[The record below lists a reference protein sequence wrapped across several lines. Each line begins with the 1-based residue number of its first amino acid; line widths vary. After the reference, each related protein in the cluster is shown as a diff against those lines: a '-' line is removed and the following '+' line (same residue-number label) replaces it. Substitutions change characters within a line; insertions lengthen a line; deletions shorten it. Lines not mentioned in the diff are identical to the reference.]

1 MTKEFDLKLQKGNL
15 NKSVL
20 GHPSIYMSLS
30 VNKHERIVGQL
41 YSWFKTIIAIVISTT
56 KHMNT
61 RRVFLF
67 ISGSGSGKADINSLT
82 WPFHLRQHENRN
94 QPQVFVCER
103 TQLRVAFM
111 HFLSSNPTEN
121 AETTAT
127 AQKQKKYGE
136 YSWESFLRTFRFR
149 KCGDSCTCNSTKTE
163 KVGEY
168 FLLRE
173 DSPWEWKYI
182 SSNGREHKDRWPHDH
197 ISLCIFFLFSSFVFS
212 F

>member
-61 RRVFLF
+61 WRVFLF

-82 WPFHLRQHENRN
+82 WSFHLRQHENRN

-103 TQLRVAFM
+103 TQLGKNFV
-111 HFLSSNPTEN
+111 SSGHIC
-121 AETTAT
+121 TTYWS
-127 AQKQKKYGE
+127 AQ
-136 YSWESFLRTFRFR
+136 SRFV
-149 KCGDSCTCNSTKTE
+149 NLWFKTML
-163 KVGEY
+163 KS
-168 FLLRE
+168 LDL
-173 DSPWEWKYI
+173 YI
-182 SSNGREHKDRWPHDH
+182 NLMGVS
-197 ISLCIFFLFSSFVFS
+197 
-212 F
+212 